1 MTSRMSDTSI
11 EARLRG
17 YIVSNF
23 LLAPGAEPMRD
34 ASLLNEGIIDSTG
47 YLELFSWL
55 KDEFGIRVE
64 PDEMGTE
71 NFETVANIAAYIERK
86 LAAQGASAR

>member
-1 MTSRMSDTSI
+1 MNDNTI
-11 EARLRG
+11 EARVRG

-23 LLAPGAEPMRD
+23 LLTPETAPARD

-47 YLELFSWL
+47 YLELFQWL

-64 PDEMGTE
+64 AQEMGTE
-71 NFETVANIAAYIERK
+71 NFETVANITDYITRK
-86 LAAQGASAR
+86 VDPQGEGAR